1 MARNEM
7 GHLREPIHHY
17 KNGIPMMS
25 SNFCPN
31 LIFKFGDLIELSVLK
46 D

>member
-1 MARNEM
+1 MKTKLKVSN
-7 GHLREPIHHY
+7 I
-17 KNGIPMMS
+17 KVMS
-25 SNFCPN
+25 SNFYPH